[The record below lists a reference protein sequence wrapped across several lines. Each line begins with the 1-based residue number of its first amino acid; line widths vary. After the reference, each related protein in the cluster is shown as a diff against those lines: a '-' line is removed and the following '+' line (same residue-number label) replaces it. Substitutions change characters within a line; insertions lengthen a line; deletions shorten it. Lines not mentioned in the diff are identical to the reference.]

1 MKKLLTVSFVALS
14 ACYSLKAQTFTDAVE
29 YLNFFNQE
37 FHSLQQFQMDYMSAA
52 IHLEGEEVEEARA
65 KLKTAVDNAQA
76 KFNAVTPFAKDNG
89 LRQNAIKTINE
100 VKALSDSDYKE
111 AVQKKVKCADCFEAE
126 LYENELIKKDG
137 KELDKAFSK
146 MSKSIDE
153 FAKTNEIKMLSG
165 KDENDLI
172 IEKFNKVS
180 DYLRDLNLVVL
191 QLQYANDK
199 IINALNANDINTAS
213 KEVKKLQ
220 TAYNEAKSRFGT
232 IKRITEDATCINKV
246 SGLLNH
252 YEQCVN
258 KYYPQMLSAF
268 DKKGQIINE
277 KVDLFNK
284 NIEKVNNV
292 SALKLNEYQQ
302 ARVELLQRH
311 TPRPQQKVFKS

>member
-14 ACYSLKAQTFTDAVE
+14 AFYSLKAQKFTDAVE

-37 FHSLQQFQMDYMSAA
+37 FAVMQQRQLDYMSAA
-52 IHLEGEEVEEARA
+52 IHLEGEEVEQARA
-65 KLKTAVDNAQA
+65 QLRAAVDNAQA
-76 KFNAVTPFAKDNG
+76 KFNAVTPMDKDNG
-89 LRQNAIKTINE
+89 LRQNALKTINE
-100 VKALSDSDYKE
+100 VKALSDADYKE
-111 AVQKKVKCADCFEAE
+111 AVQKKVKCTNCFAAE
-126 LYENELIKKDG
+126 LYENELTKKDG
-137 KELDKAFSK
+137 KELDKAFAK

-153 FAKTNEIKMLSG
+153 FAKANEIKMLSG
-165 KDENDLI
+165 KDENDFV

-191 QLQYANDK
+191 QLQYANDN
-199 IINALNANDINTAS
+199 IIKALNANDINTAS

-232 IKRITEDATCINKV
+232 IKRITEDAACINKV

-258 KYYPQMLSAF
+258 KFYPQMLSAF
-268 DKKGQIINE
+268 DKKGVIINE
-277 KVDLFNK
+277 KVDLYNK

-292 SALKLNEYQQ
+292 SAFKLNEYQQ
-302 ARVELLQRH
+302 TRLELLQRY